1 MLIFA
6 HPKNNSMAEPGNIVI
21 TVIDRHGEAHELEA
35 PTDMNMNVMEVCKAY
50 ELPVKGTCGGMALC
64 STCHCYIL
72 SDTELPDMK
81 DDEEDM
87 LDQAFFVEDNSR
99 LGCQLRITDDLDGL
113 RIQLAPE
120 AEE

>member
-1 MLIFA
+1 M
-6 HPKNNSMAEPGNIVI
+6 SEEGNIRI
-21 TVIDRHGEAHELEA
+21 TVVDRHGEAHELAA

-64 STCHCYIL
+64 STCHCYVL
-72 SDTELPDMK
+72 SATDLPEMGE
-81 DDEEDM
+81 DEEDM

-99 LGCQLRITDDLDGL
+99 LGCQLRITNHLDGL

-120 AEE
+120 TED

>member
-1 MLIFA
+1 MPAAGTILL
-6 HPKNNSMAEPGNIVI
+6 

-72 SDTELPDMK
+72 SDTSLPEMS

-99 LGCQLRITDDLDGL
+99 LGCQLRITEAIDGL
-113 RIQLAPE
+113 RVQLAPE
-120 AEE
+120 TED

>member
-1 MLIFA
+1 
-6 HPKNNSMAEPGNIVI
+6 MAEPGNIVI